1 MAEEVFD
8 MAHLSAISL
17 FGKDFV
23 LYLRTELFIYSNLQL
38 CIGLFL

>member
-8 MAHLSAISL
+8 MAHISAISL

-23 LYLRTELFIYSNLQL
+23 LYLRTELFYL
-38 CIGLFL
+38 